1 MSGKPKTKE
10 VHKPLL
16 YKDVVSPW
24 EIGVASR
31 TNGTRLCGFY
41 RVILQPPL
49 EAHLEGRSCTAFMR
63 INQALLCS
71 KNHPKSH
78 WHKQMFAS
86 CFCSA
91 FLVGWRGIL
100 LCVNSIR
107 EFTVMEKH
115 LSDQGWLPRL
125 VTVAWQH
132 VPSGVSQVTSTHIF
146 LAKPKPMLVPKFNWV
161 QEAQFFQ
168 VVRRARPD
176 IGEQPNL
183 CHIHFPAEDAPSS
196 PVSLTRDEEVLTG
209 NLGRCAW
216 SLKPKQGNIFRV
228 QSEVD

>member
-1 MSGKPKTKE
+1 MGN
-10 VHKPLL
+10 
-16 YKDVVSPW
+16 
-24 EIGVASR
+24 R
-31 TNGTRLCGFY
+31 CGFQDQWDSFV
-41 RVILQPPL
+41 RILSSNSPAAFGGSPRRPLMYCIHEVKPGSAVLKKPPKISL
-49 EAHLEGRSCTAFMR
+49 AQTDV
-63 INQALLCS
+63 
-71 KNHPKSH
+71 
-78 WHKQMFAS
+78 
-86 CFCSA
+86 CFS
-91 FLVGWRGIL
+91 LL
-100 LCVNSIR
+100 LCVPRGLAGDSALCQLHSGI
-107 EFTVMEKH
+107 TVMEKH

-168 VVRRARPD
+168 VVQRARPD
-176 IGEQPNL
+176 IGEQANL